1 MSNKITM
8 KNISSGTVI
17 VAVPDIGFRREL
29 LPNRVVPVT
38 QDEYNSLV
46 FDPGVDALIQGHY
59 IKFDG
64 VEEDEAPVTA
74 SPIYEASNIKKMLE
88 DEDIAAFTRFLP
100 KATEAE
106 KESVIKLATDL
117 KVTNNAF
124 IALIKKYCGV
134 DIISAI
140 NIQHQLS
147 E

>member
-1 MSNKITM
+1 MSKITM

-17 VAVPDIGFRREL
+17 VAVPDISFRREL

-88 DEDIAAFTRFLP
+88 DEDVAAFTRFLP

-134 DIISAI
+134 DIMSAI

>member
-1 MSNKITM
+1 MSKITM

-17 VAVPDIGFRREL
+17 VAVPDISFRREL
-29 LPNRVVPVT
+29 LPNRIVPVT

-106 KESVIKLATDL
+106 KESVIKLATEL

-134 DIISAI
+134 DIMSAI